1 MATVDQHGCD
11 GCDREFTAAELYPVE
26 LPNGET
32 TICCPDCREHAKEAA
47 EKQAELVATRSCDG
61 CGDAVASDAL
71 SEVLLPDG
79 VTVSLCEACEAAAPD
94 PTAETGASDRSD
106 RASRSDRPGRSD
118 PDDLPD
124 PDDGGDVRNRCDR
137 CREWM
142 AAELW
147 EVVTVDDRVEEFCDA
162 CKNLAIEDGV
172 VKRVNLKRAEAREIL
187 DVEPDADQSAIRR
200 AYLAQVKR
208 AHPDRDTGST
218 LAFKRVQRAY
228 DRLAEEE

>member
-71 SEVLLPDG
+71 SDVLLPDG

-94 PTAETGASDRSD
+94 PTAESDPADRSERSGRAATTDRSD
-106 RASRSDRPGRSD
+106 DADA
-118 PDDLPD
+118 PD
-124 PDDGGDVRNRCDR
+124 PEAADEERHQCDK
-137 CREWM
+137 CREWV

-147 EVVTVDDRVEEFCDA
+147 EVVTIDDRVEAFCDA
-162 CKNLAIEDGV
+162 CKNVGIEDGI
-172 VKRVNLKRAEAREIL
+172 VKRVHLKRAEAREIL
-187 DVEPDADQSAIRR
+187 DVDADADGAAIRK
-200 AYLAQVKR
+200 AYLEQVKR

-228 DRLAEEE
+228 DRLAEE